1 MLLTCVWR
9 QDLEAEADL
18 GASST
23 QPLRGQVEIAFS
35 DSIRVIWI
43 CMIGI
48 CAAGFACSLMIRAL
62 PLGTMTDE
70 QWGLAE
76 RHGKQTSVDE
86 KLV

>member
-1 MLLTCVWR
+1 MLR
-9 QDLEAEADL
+9 
-18 GASST
+18 SYRSP
-23 QPLRGQVEIAFS
+23 QPLRGQVETAFS
-35 DSIRVIWI
+35 DSIRVIWL

-48 CAAGFACSLMIRAL
+48 CAAGLAFSLLIRAL

-76 RHGKQTSVDE
+76 RHGKQTSAGE